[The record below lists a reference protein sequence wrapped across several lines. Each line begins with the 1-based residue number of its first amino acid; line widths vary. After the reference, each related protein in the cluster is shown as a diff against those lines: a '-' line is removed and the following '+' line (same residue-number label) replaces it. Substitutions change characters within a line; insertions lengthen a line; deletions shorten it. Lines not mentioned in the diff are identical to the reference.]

1 MSANEENPQA
11 ALILARME
19 QPGQAGE
26 ILQGLQGSGLRGAA
40 LVERKAS
47 GELAFSRPNVT
58 LDSET
63 LLLSEA
69 LQKHLEVDIPR
80 EHLPAGQSGLLL
92 LIESMEVINI
102 AEILAVGAAN
112 IQNLPLSDAQQETLV
127 ILAEAQTAGEPVDL
141 AVDELAGD
149 EDFTGYGD

>member
-1 MSANEENPQA
+1 MSEKQDNPQA

-47 GELAFSRPNVT
+47 GELAFSSLNVT

-69 LQKHLEVDIPR
+69 FQQQLEVDIPR
-80 EHLPAGQSGLLL
+80 ENLAAGQSGLLL
-92 LIESMEVINI
+92 LIESLEAANL
-102 AEILAVGAAN
+102 AEILAGGEAN
-112 IQNLPLSDAQQETLV
+112 IHNLPWSAAQQETLV
-127 ILAEAQTAGEPVDL
+127 ILTQDQTADEPVDL